1 MFGPLVPAAFLA
13 TRVASTRL
21 VYHDVVL
28 LILALA
34 LTSVNFTLYG
44 YQQAV
49 FNALFGGMAVHVIFE
64 SKNSIAS

>member
-21 VYHDVVL
+21 LYHDVVL
-28 LILALA
+28 LTLALA
-34 LTSVNFTLYG
+34 LTSVNFALYG